1 MLVNH
6 KRLLVEWGHCDP
18 ARIVFYPQYLAWF
31 DECTSALFAAAGL
44 PIHTLFKSHGVVG
57 VPLVDVKVRFL
68 IPSTFGDELLAESTV
83 AEFRRSSFV
92 VRHRFF
98 KASALAVEGFET
110 RVWTAHDPG
119 DPERLKSRPLPAGVI
134 ERLTG
139 VGRDRAS
146 DGDE

>member
-31 DECTSALFAAAGL
+31 DDCTSALFAAAGL
-44 PIHTLFKSHGVVG
+44 PINALFKSHGIVG

-68 IPSTFGDELLAESTV
+68 IPCTFGDELLAESTV
-83 AEFRRSSFV
+83 AEWRRSSFV

-98 KASALAVEGFET
+98 KTGALAVEGFET
-110 RVWTAHDPG
+110 RVWTGQDPG
-119 DPERLKSRPLPAGVI
+119 NSERLKSRPLPAEVI
-134 ERLTG
+134 ERLSTSHPARSESG
-139 VGRDRAS
+139 
-146 DGDE
+146 